1 VISINIYEIA
11 MQMINFLILLVLM
24 NKFMIKPLS
33 GFLEARAA
41 SIKEDIQK
49 AESSRVDAEK
59 VLLDQ
64 KETFKTAREEAK
76 QIRIQAEEAGRIEKD
91 QVLAVAKADAER
103 LLKQAKKEIE
113 QDIAK
118 AKKDLLS
125 ETGNL
130 AVELSKQILKRDI
143 NVKDREAL
151 VSETLGQLQKA

>member
-1 VISINIYEIA
+1 
-11 MQMINFLILLVLM
+11 MKLKGLLILL
-24 NKFMIKPLS
+24 K
-33 GFLEARAA
+33 G
-41 SIKEDIQK
+41 
-49 AESSRVDAEK
+49 
-59 VLLDQ
+59 
-64 KETFKTAREEAK
+64 
-76 QIRIQAEEAGRIEKD
+76 
-91 QVLAVAKADAER
+91 
-103 LLKQAKKEIE
+103 KQAKKEIE